1 MNYIINNE
9 LILSEGLTI
18 ESLFRGFVGIITI
31 LSIAFL
37 FSSNKKNS
45 LENSFLCSSKSN
57 FIGDF
62 NP

>member
-18 ESLFRGFVGIITI
+18 ESLLRGFVGIITI

-37 FSSNKKNS
+37 FSSNKKKIAWAE
-45 LENSFLCSSKSN
+45 LKAH
-57 FIGDF
+57 
-62 NP
+62 

>member
-37 FSSNKKNS
+37 FSSNKKKIAWKTVYWG
-45 LENSFLCSSKSN
+45 F
-57 FIGDF
+57 
-62 NP
+62 